1 MSQWL
6 TVCQSLTRVC
16 ASSVL
21 SCDQVALTGSI
32 PIVIRNPYYQLAVFT
47 SFKPTLN
54 YPELQGRLQW
64 GKSKEKTTICSAMQW
79 KTNLGLKHSYG
90 FHHFKNLHQAPQ
102 RHNAC
107 ARQQFKNEALP
118 QQGMHSHFFPIA
130 NVAHEWKTAAL
141 EQILAGRTR
150 NRTTSG
156 IHSHISEHI
165 HRSWTKPRHKHTIWI
180 SAQAADTYLAEV

>member
-6 TVCQSLTRVC
+6 TVCQRVC

-32 PIVIRNPYYQLAVFT
+32 VISNPYHQLAVFT

-54 YPELQGRLQW
+54 YPELQNRLQW
-64 GKSKEKTTICSAMQW
+64 GKSEEKTTICSAMQW

-118 QQGMHSHFFPIA
+118 QQGMHSHLFPIA

-141 EQILAGRTR
+141 EQILAGSTS
-150 NRTTSG
+150 NRTTSR

-165 HRSWTKPRHKHTIWI
+165 QRSWIKPRHKHTIWI